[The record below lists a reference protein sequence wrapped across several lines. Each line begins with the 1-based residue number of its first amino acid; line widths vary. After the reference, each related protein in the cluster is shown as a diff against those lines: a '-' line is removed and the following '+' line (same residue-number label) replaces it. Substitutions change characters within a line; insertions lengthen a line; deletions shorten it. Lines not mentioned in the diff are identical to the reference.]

1 MTAGGLILTAEEI
14 IAEFNK
20 GYQGRVMLGAEA
32 AGLLMDCVAR
42 TDGDYIEIGSAF
54 GGSAIM
60 AGMAMGDGPGTVYCI
75 DNFLGVNRLE
85 SIDAV
90 YNGFWENVIR
100 FELQQR
106 IVAFNQSH
114 PPFPEPIHFHKFSVG
129 LIDGDHLGEGPLKD
143 FLGLDSRVTD
153 YLLFDNAEL
162 EPVSATIN
170 AAISAGDWIE
180 YKAVEYKSTIG
191 DEKISRFVALRRA
204 NNQVPEAYYDKMRH
218 YMGDNRIPL

>member
-1 MTAGGLILTAEEI
+1 MAGGLILTAKEI
-14 IAEFNK
+14 IEEFSK
-20 GYQGRVMLGAEA
+20 GYQGRVMLGVEA
-32 AGLLMDCVAR
+32 AALLMDCVAR

-60 AGMAMGDGPGTVYCI
+60 AALAMGERAGTVYCI

-85 SIDAV
+85 SIDVV
-90 YNGFWENVIR
+90 YEGFWKNIIR
-100 FELQQR
+100 FGVQQR

-143 FLGLDSRVTD
+143 FLGLDSRVTE

-170 AAISAGDWIE
+170 AAIGAGDWIE
-180 YKAVEYKSTIG
+180 YKVVEYKSP
-191 DEKISRFVALRRA
+191 ISDTKLVKFVALRRA
-204 NNQVPEAYYDKMRH
+204 NDQVPEAYYDKMRH
-218 YMGDNRIPL
+218 YMGDDRIPL